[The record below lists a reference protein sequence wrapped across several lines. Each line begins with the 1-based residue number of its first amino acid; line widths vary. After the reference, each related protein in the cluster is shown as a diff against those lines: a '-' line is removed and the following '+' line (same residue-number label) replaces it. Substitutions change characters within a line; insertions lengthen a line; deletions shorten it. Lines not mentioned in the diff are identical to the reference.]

1 MTVAYAALHRRV
13 RYRGK
18 DTNLFVVAFE
28 DGTMFF
34 SPHQPP
40 LYDRMAK
47 LIPPRE
53 VLPGSY
59 VNVRYHEARGRRWM
73 DAVQVV
79 RMAEDQ
85 SPFDPILD
93 DGHL

>member
-1 MTVAYAALHRRV
+1 MTVAFAALHRRLL
-13 RYRGK
+13 YRGEE
-18 DTNLFVVAFE
+18 TTLYAVALE

-34 SPHQPP
+34 SRHQPP
-40 LYDRMAK
+40 LYDKAAR
-47 LIPPRE
+47 LIAPRE

-59 VNVRYHEARGRRWM
+59 VNVRYREERGRKWM
-73 DAVQVV
+73 EAVQVV
-79 RMAEDQ
+79 KTAEDQ